1 MNRPIT
7 NFVLSINHDM
17 FKHGPAC
24 FITVKYF
31 KYIYIQH
38 DCESLQ
44 DTNNE
49 DK

>member
-24 FITVKYF
+24 FIIKIVQVYLN
-31 KYIYIQH
+31 
-38 DCESLQ
+38 SA
-44 DTNNE
+44 
-49 DK
+49 